1 MSEQSTTTPVSDGGT
16 TAAVSEQT
24 PPVRAAQQGSP
35 VRVVRARR
43 RPHVV
48 VVGGGFAGLMC
59 IKALSKADV
68 DVTLVDRHTYNAFQ
82 PLLYQVATAGL
93 NPGDITYFLRA
104 ARMKQR
110 NVSFRQGELEE
121 LDTDEQ
127 ILRFRDGGEM
137 AYDYLVLCTGA
148 TTNYFGTKGAPEN
161 TMAIYT
167 RAQALG
173 LRDRIFT
180 QLEHAAA
187 SASGEDLSIVVVG
200 AGPTGVEMAGALAEL
215 RNDAMASIYPE
226 LDPRR
231 THIVLV
237 EMTNK
242 VLGPFNERLQVY
254 AASALR
260 ERGVELKLNTSVKE
274 VRPDGVEFGSGEF
287 LKAGVV
293 IWATGVTV
301 PKVVSQWGLP
311 QGRGGRITVDE
322 NLRVIGYKNIFAAGD
337 VSITPDPLPQ
347 LATPAQQQG
356 RHIGRQ
362 ISSLVIGRPLQPW
375 TYHDKGTMA
384 TVGRRAA
391 VCDIRITKKYS
402 LKLTGTLA
410 WLTWML
416 LHIVLLLG
424 NRNRLAT
431 FVNLFT
437 KYLAPSRRTNPIVG
451 DVPVF
456 EQRERS

>member
-1 MSEQSTTTPVSDGGT
+1 MSEQSS
-16 TAAVSEQT
+16 
-24 PPVRAAQQGSP
+24 PPNRLVA
-35 VRVVRARR
+35 ARR

-48 VVGGGFAGLMC
+48 VVGGGFGGLQC
-59 IKALSKADV
+59 IRALRKADV
-68 DVTLVDRHTYNAFQ
+68 DITLVDRHTYNAFQ

-93 NPGDITYFLRA
+93 NPGDVTYFLRA
-104 ARMKQR
+104 ARISQR
-110 NVSFRQGELEE
+110 NVSFRQAELVGI
-121 LDTDEQ
+121 DPDGQ
-127 ILRFRDGGEM
+127 KIIFKDGGEM
-137 AYDYLVLCTGA
+137 LWDYLVLGTGA
-148 TTNYFGTKGAPEN
+148 TTNYFGTKGAEEN

-167 RAQALG
+167 RAQALA
-173 LRDRIFT
+173 LRDQIFT
-180 QLEHAAA
+180 RLEHAAA
-187 SASGEDLSIVVVG
+187 SNSAEELSMVVVG

-237 EMTNK
+237 EMTGK
-242 VLGPFNERLQVY
+242 VLGPFDESLQRY
-254 AASALR
+254 AAKALR
-260 ERGVELKLNTSVKE
+260 ERGVELKLNTSVAE
-274 VRPDGVEFGSGEF
+274 VRPDGVEFGNGEF

-293 IWATGVTV
+293 VWATGVTV
-301 PKVVSQWGLP
+301 PKAVGGWGLP
-311 QGRGGRITVDE
+311 QGRGGRITVDDD
-322 NLRVIGYKNIFAAGD
+322 LRVIGHRNIFAAGD

-356 RHIGRQ
+356 KHIGKQ
-362 ISSLVIGRPLQPW
+362 IAALVIGRPISPW
-375 TYHDKGTMA
+375 TYRDKGTMA

-391 VCDIRITKKYS
+391 VCDIAITKTRS
-402 LKLTGTLA
+402 LKMTGTLA

-424 NRNRLAT
+424 GRNRLAT

-456 EQRERS
+456 EHRSEDSR